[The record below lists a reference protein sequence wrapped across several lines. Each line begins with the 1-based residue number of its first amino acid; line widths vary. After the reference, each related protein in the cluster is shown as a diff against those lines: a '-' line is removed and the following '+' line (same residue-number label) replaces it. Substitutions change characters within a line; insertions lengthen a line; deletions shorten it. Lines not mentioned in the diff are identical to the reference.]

1 MTHVLSDAF
10 ANTLRDR
17 RADLNQRF
25 ERARHQYPQLEGD
38 DVLAFLRDCVDGVA
52 IAVQRVEPTAVS
64 SVVYAAYDAALALC
78 GQKLV
83 GTNGRFPIIEEGWKH
98 VLTAAAPLVAREPAR
113 VIAAVSNALHALS
126 VTPTARP
133 AEWISSLAHL
143 AQRCADTETFLRVG
157 QVAAWRSGLA
167 HLRTGALAIAE
178 SLPPDIATA
187 AISGR
192 DGGDWQT
199 LRTRL
204 SRDMW
209 FDPGTTNEPVP
220 GPRVARETG
229 AFRGLGGLFLLPP
242 RIAAADGGWLVRSAE
257 QHWYLTIDTF
267 GATYHRATAE
277 EWSAANL
284 EQGLPD
290 GVTLTG
296 STLTQGPF
304 TLSLPVAGPVTSVA
318 SSGLT
323 LAVTSAH
330 THSLT
335 FIALN

>member
-38 DVLAFLRDCVDGVA
+38 DVLAFLRDCVDGLVV
-52 IAVQRVEPTAVS
+52 AVQGVESAAVLS
-64 SVVYAAYDAALALC
+64 LVSAAFDAALALC

-83 GTNGRFPIIEEGWKH
+83 GVNGRFPIIEEGWKH

-113 VIAAVSNALHALS
+113 VIAAVSNALHALA

-133 AEWISSLAHL
+133 AEWITSLAHL
-143 AQRCADTETFLRVG
+143 APRCADTETFLRVG

-167 HLRTGALAIAE
+167 HLRVSALAVAE
-178 SLPPDIATA
+178 LLPPDIAA
-187 AISGR
+187 AAVCGR

-199 LRTRL
+199 IRARL
-204 SRDMW
+204 SRDVW
-209 FDPGTTNEPVP
+209 FDPGTTNEPAP
-220 GPRVARETG
+220 GPRVVREIG

-242 RIAAADGGWLVRSAE
+242 RIAAADGGWLVCSAE
-257 QHWYLTIDTF
+257 QHWYVTVDTF

-277 EWSAANL
+277 EWNAADL
-284 EQGLPD
+284 EQGLPG

-296 STLTQGPF
+296 STLTQGSF

-318 SSGLT
+318 SSGFT
-323 LAVTSAH
+323 VAFTSAH

-335 FIALN
+335 FIALT

>member
-17 RADLNQRF
+17 RADLNQRY

-38 DVLAFLRDCVDGVA
+38 DVLAFLRDCVDDVVA
-52 IAVQRVEPTAVS
+52 AVRSVDSTAVTS
-64 SVVYAAYDAALALC
+64 LVSAAYDATLALC

-83 GTNGRFPIIEEGWKH
+83 GANGRFPIIEDGWKR
-98 VLTAAAPLVAREPAR
+98 VLTAAAPLVARDPAR
-113 VIAAVSNALHALS
+113 VIAAVSNALHALA

-133 AEWISSLAHL
+133 AEWITSLAHL
-143 AQRCADTETFLRVG
+143 APRCSDTEAFLRVG

-167 HLRTGALAIAE
+167 HLRPSALAVAE
-178 SLPPDIATA
+178 LLPPDIAA
-187 AISGR
+187 AAVCGR

-199 LRTRL
+199 IRTRL
-204 SRDMW
+204 SRDEW
-209 FDPGTTNEPVP
+209 FDPSTTNEPAR
-220 GPRVARETG
+220 GPRVVRETG

-257 QHWYLTIDTF
+257 QHWYLTVDTF
-267 GATYHRATAE
+267 GATFHRATAE
-277 EWSAANL
+277 EWSAASL
-284 EQGLPD
+284 ESNLPD

-296 STLTQGPF
+296 SSLTQGSF
-304 TLSLPVAGPVTSVA
+304 TLTLPVAGPVTSVA
-318 SSGLT
+318 ASGST